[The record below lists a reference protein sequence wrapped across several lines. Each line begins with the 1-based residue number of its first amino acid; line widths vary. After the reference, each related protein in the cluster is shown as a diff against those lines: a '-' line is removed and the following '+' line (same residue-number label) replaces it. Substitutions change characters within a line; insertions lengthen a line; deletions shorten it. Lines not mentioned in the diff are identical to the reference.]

1 MSPAQHRPRTEC
13 PQSARYWASRGF
25 WASDRHPRFCPGMS
39 LSVAAAAAVDG
50 DAVGAGG
57 GFPVGSA
64 LKEGQGL
71 RHHALIKKK
80 IKVSL
85 YIGKFRWDRLQSYV

>member
-1 MSPAQHRPRTEC
+1 
-13 PQSARYWASRGF
+13 
-25 WASDRHPRFCPGMS
+25 MS
-39 LSVAAAAAVDG
+39 LCVVAVDG
-50 DAVGAGG
+50 GVVGADD

-80 IKVSL
+80 TKFSL
-85 YIGKFRWDRLQSYV
+85 YIGKLYMTKGFLIYEEMRKYLAKCEEAVRHI